1 MIDERKQ
8 MIDEIEGCL
17 SRRDFESAVEL
28 CETYTEQ
35 RPNDLKIWWLYILAD
50 CGACDKKE
58 LAALN
63 LNLQQN
69 RVFIEAVSALN
80 EEKRDRLYSAIK
92 SVNKT
97 KKEVGSYDRRDCIS
111 FFAENI
117 KSVKAETDE
126 LREKIDDALEENDK
140 QFSILRKQGGQ
151 VYGNN
156 IFGFIMLTLVVLLPF
171 AILSAFLKL
180 LGTSFIISII
190 PLIVGLVFVLI
201 RLIIRLFRHKRF
213 IKDLST
219 INEDVADSEKR
230 LLEYNEVYKIK
241 NSAKKKMMKIYKRIK
256 NDVAASGKRVEKYRV
271 AFEKI
276 LRDCNKATVE

>member
-28 CETYTEQ
+28 CKTYTEQ
-35 RPNDLKIWWLYILAD
+35 RPNDLKLWWLYILAD
-50 CGACDKKE
+50 CGARDKKE

-92 SVNKT
+92 SVQKT
-97 KKEVGSYDRRDCIS
+97 KKYVGSYDRRDCIS

-117 KSVKAETDE
+117 KSVKTELDE
-126 LREKIDDALEENDK
+126 LREKIDDALEENNK
-140 QFSILRKQGGQ
+140 QYSILRKQGGQ
-151 VYGNN
+151 IYGNN
-156 IFGFIMLTLVVLLPF
+156 IFGFIMLTLVVLLSF
-171 AILSAFLKL
+171 AILSVFLKL
-180 LGTSFIISII
+180 SGMSFIISII
-190 PLIVGLVFVLI
+190 PLIVGLVLVLI

-213 IKDLST
+213 IKELST
-219 INEDVADSEKR
+219 VKEDIVDSEKCI
-230 LLEYNEVYKIK
+230 LEYNEIYKIK
-241 NSAKKKMMKIYKRIK
+241 NSAKKKMMKIYKSIK

-271 AFEKI
+271 VFEKI
-276 LRDCNKATVE
+276 LRDCNKAAAE